1 MASGNLYAVFNDSS
15 PQRLER
21 VGPPPQLDSQT
32 DEAKFAVNFP
42 TSSKFEEIDHIVVY
56 EKRNFSDSDIPETTH
71 QQSWK
76 ADLQLQ
82 TYTRTLKEQ
91 VRISEAGPAIVVP
104 LDEWTSKE
112 KMKVGRGIEAKLVVT
127 TTNEQKANP
136 DGHAYAETR
145 SDLSVHHVPDVHVS
159 STHAPISNREGL
171 DSRKRPLESAVQEL
185 AEKRPK
191 VKIVPTG
198 RTGHAMCVISEDTAV
213 MVGGEMKTNPG
224 DEYAFHNDDSFYQL
238 KLVENEGSYDVQ
250 WTKVAVE
257 STKDAEKSKRI
268 GHQIIYH
275 NGKKEVSL
283 VGGFKYYSTVKR
295 KRNEREGL
303 LLQRDKGELVK
314 PATMPLFSAP
324 SLEKTDYPGNWRSRK
339 TKGSGKSM
347 FCHTAVVHQ
356 RQIITFGGITS
367 SLAGNAESPMA
378 KLPLGRMR
386 TDDYIEEFY
395 SYSIDSNKWEQL
407 EIYRDVNEVPIKRA
421 RHSMV
426 LIDQKIYIFGGTKN
440 TEIKSQYSG
449 FQPSESSIIKE
460 LFNELHILDLEGKTL
475 ARHLPSGRES
485 PPKRYNHA
493 ACLLPDKTMFIHG
506 GVGSNEAVLNDAYKL
521 ETSPLCWRKVK
532 HDKLLPRSGHSAIV
546 LGNNVV
552 LFGGLASD
560 LTFTNDTIVFDY
572 RNLADV

>member
-1 MASGNLYAVFNDSS
+1 MCA
-15 PQRLER
+15 
-21 VGPPPQLDSQT
+21 
-32 DEAKFAVNFP
+32 
-42 TSSKFEEIDHIVVY
+42 
-56 EKRNFSDSDIPETTH
+56 
-71 QQSWK
+71 
-76 ADLQLQ
+76 
-82 TYTRTLKEQ
+82 
-91 VRISEAGPAIVVP
+91 ISE
-104 LDEWTSKE
+104 
-112 KMKVGRGIEAKLVVT
+112 
-127 TTNEQKANP
+127 N
-136 DGHAYAETR
+136 
-145 SDLSVHHVPDVHVS
+145 
-159 STHAPISNREGL
+159 
-171 DSRKRPLESAVQEL
+171 
-185 AEKRPK
+185 
-191 VKIVPTG
+191 
-198 RTGHAMCVISEDTAV
+198 TAV
-213 MVGGEMKTNPG
+213 MVGGETMNPG
-224 DEYAFHNDDSFYQL
+224 DEYAVHNDDSFYQL
-238 KLVENEGSYDVQ
+238 KLVKNEGSYDVQ
-250 WTKVAVE
+250 WTRVAVE
-257 STKDAEKSKRI
+257 SGKEEDKSKRI
-268 GHQIIYH
+268 GHRIIYD
-275 NGKKEVSL
+275 NGKNEVSL
-283 VGGFKYYSTVKR
+283 FGGFKYYATFKR
-295 KRNEREGL
+295 KKIDREGL
-303 LLQRDKGELVK
+303 VPQRDKGEYK
-314 PATMPLFSAP
+314 PATMSSFSAM
-324 SLEKTDYPGNWRSRK
+324 SLEKTDFPGNWRSRK

-356 RQIITFGGITS
+356 RQIITFGGTTS
-367 SLAGNAESPMA
+367 SFAGNAGSPMA
-378 KLPLGRMR
+378 KSRIEPPLTR

-395 SYSIDSNKWEQL
+395 SYTIDSNKWEQL